1 MKENRIFSQINFLPD
16 QMFLAFMS
24 WIWMNIPMNDISW
37 KWKGELLLLTTNS
50 LIPCDRHTELWRMQP
65 CSQSR
70 SVRCVQ
76 QVAEGEGWVEE
87 SVIPGS
93 GPRGLSE
100 VVTSII
106 GVAQRLWPVSLS
118 LPQLSVTADTLLS
131 QSHTQRSVSVGPTLP
146 SDRCQWSNQCF
157 VSPHNISLLR
167 QLQTNVLLCF
177 AWPTDDVVI
186 PTYEGRSNGNIMKVT
201 WR

>member
-1 MKENRIFSQINFLPD
+1 MNLNEHPDERYILEMERRAAVTDNKLFDSVWQIYRLMTHD
-16 QMFLAFMS
+16 
-24 WIWMNIPMNDISW
+24 
-37 KWKGELLLLTTNS
+37 T
-50 LIPCDRHTELWRMQP
+50 

-70 SVRCVQ
+70 NVRCVQ

-87 SVIPGS
+87 SVIPGP

-106 GVAQRLWPVSLS
+106 GVTQRLWPVSLS

-157 VSPHNISLLR
+157 VFLHNISLLR

-201 WR
+201 LR

>member
-1 MKENRIFSQINFLPD
+1 
-16 QMFLAFMS
+16 MFLAFMS

-50 LIPCDRHTELWRMQP
+50 LIHLVWQIYRLMTHDT

-70 SVRCVQ
+70 NVRCVQ

-87 SVIPGS
+87 SVIPGP

-106 GVAQRLWPVSLS
+106 GVTQRLWPVSLS
-118 LPQLSVTADTLLS
+118 LPQLSVTADTLLTV
-131 QSHTQRSVSVGPTLP
+131 SHSEVSLSRPDSALRPVPVIKSVF
-146 SDRCQWSNQCF
+146 CF
-157 VSPHNISLLR
+157 LHNISLRCGNSKLMCCFVLR
-167 QLQTNVLLCF
+167 DPLMTLLYQL
-177 AWPTDDVVI
+177 
-186 PTYEGRSNGNIMKVT
+186 MKEEVMEI
-201 WR
+201 